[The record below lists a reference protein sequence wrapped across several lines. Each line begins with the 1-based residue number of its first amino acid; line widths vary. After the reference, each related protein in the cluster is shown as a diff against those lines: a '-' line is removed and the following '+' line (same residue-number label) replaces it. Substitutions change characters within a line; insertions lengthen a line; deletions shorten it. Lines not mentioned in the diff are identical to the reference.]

1 VKRLPVLATILF
13 ALALLAGCGGGDEAQ
28 NAQDVTFVKDM
39 IPHHEQA
46 VVMSDLA
53 LSQAGSPAVKDL
65 ATRIKAAQAPEIA
78 TMQGW
83 LTSWGENAGGGHDMG
98 SMGSGGMKGGGMK
111 GGGMKGMAS
120 DEDLSALRAAS
131 GVEFERLF
139 LKDMIAHH
147 EGAVEMAKTEIAKGK
162 DPAAKTLAQQITSS
176 QEKEITEMRQLM
188 ATLGA

>member
-1 VKRLPVLATILF
+1 MKRLPVLAPILF
-13 ALALLAGCGGGDEAQ
+13 ALALLVGCGDSDEAN

-53 LSQAGSPAVKDL
+53 LGQAGSPAVKDL

-83 LTSWGENAGGGHDMG
+83 LTAWGEDAAGGHDMG
-98 SMGSGGMKGGGMK
+98 SMGSMDM
-111 GGGMKGMAS
+111 GGMKGMVS

-131 GVEFERLF
+131 GTEFDKLY

-147 EGAVEMAKTEIAKGK
+147 EGAVEMAKAEIAKGK

-188 ATLGA
+188 AGLGT

>member
-1 VKRLPVLATILF
+1 MKRLSVVATILF
-13 ALALLAGCGGGDEAQ
+13 ALALLSGCGGSDEAQ

-78 TMQGW
+78 TMKGW
-83 LTSWGENAGGGHDMG
+83 LTSWGEDAGGGQDMG
-98 SMGSGGMKGGGMK
+98 SMDMGGMN
-111 GGGMKGMAS
+111 GMAS
-120 DEDLSALRAAS
+120 EEDLTAMRNSS
-131 GVEFERLF
+131 GTEFDKLY

-147 EGAVEMAKTEIAKGK
+147 EGAVEMAKAEIAKGK
-162 DPAAKTLAQQITSS
+162 FPEAKTLAQQITSS

-188 ATLGA
+188 ASLAA

>member
-1 VKRLPVLATILF
+1 MKRLPVLTPILF
-13 ALALLAGCGGGDEAQ
+13 ALALLVGCGGSDEATN

-78 TMQGW
+78 TMRGW
-83 LTSWGENAGGGHDMG
+83 LTAWGEDAAGGHDMG
-98 SMGSGGMKGGGMK
+98 SMDSMDM
-111 GGGMKGMAS
+111 GGMKGMAS

-131 GVEFERLF
+131 GTEFDKLY
-139 LKDMIAHH
+139 LKEMTAHH
-147 EGAVEMAKTEIAKGK
+147 EGAVEMAKAEIAKGK

-176 QEKEITEMRQLM
+176 QEKEIAEMADLLRSVP
-188 ATLGA
+188 A

>member
-1 VKRLPVLATILF
+1 MKRLPGLATILL
-13 ALALLAGCGGGDEAQ
+13 ALALLAGCGGSDQAH

-111 GGGMKGMAS
+111 GMVS

-176 QEKEITEMRQLM
+176 QENEITEMRQLM